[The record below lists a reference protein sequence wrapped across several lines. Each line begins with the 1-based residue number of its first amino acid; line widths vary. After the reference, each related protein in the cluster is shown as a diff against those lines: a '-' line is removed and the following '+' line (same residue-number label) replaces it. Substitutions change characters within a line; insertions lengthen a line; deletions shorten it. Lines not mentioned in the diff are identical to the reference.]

1 MNMGCPLEFVTFHV
15 ALGSSKE
22 VHPNQTLKHREY
34 LSMIDMMFASA
45 RLFHPEA
52 KTTVL
57 TDPDTDFHGME
68 HSADRTVRS
77 TIDNNRFMLER
88 ADAQSRYV
96 QDSSFARP
104 MVMLDSDI
112 LINAPLAPLFGRGF
126 DVAVTW
132 RDNADMPIN
141 GGLLILNNTRPDVAK
156 RFFSRFTAIYR
167 EKYSDQAAW
176 FGDQLALR
184 DCVGLGLADLAARE
198 TVEVDGCRI
207 LLLPCD
213 TYNFSPDNRYGEIC
227 SELPGKVV
235 VHFKGQRKRLMG
247 PFWRAWLRSRHSY
260 SPWVAFDGWRE
271 RRWLSRQS
279 LLEMQTPGLVDDLE
293 A

>member
-1 MNMGCPLEFVTFHV
+1 MEFVTFHV
-15 ALGSSKE
+15 ALGSSEE

-45 RLFHPEA
+45 RLFHPDA

-57 TDPDTDFHGME
+57 TDSDTDFSGME
-68 HSADRTVRS
+68 HPVDRTVRCA
-77 TIDNNRFMLER
+77 IDNNKLMLER
-88 ADAQSRYV
+88 ANAQSRHV

-112 LINAPLAPLFGRGF
+112 LINASLLPIFERRF

-132 RDNADMPIN
+132 RDSDYMPIN
-141 GGLLILNNTRPDVAK
+141 GGLLILNNARPAVAK
-156 RFFSRFTAIYR
+156 RFFSRFTAIYL
-167 EKYSDQAAW
+167 EKYSEQAAW

-184 DCVGLGLADLAARE
+184 DCVGLGLADFAARE

-213 TYNFSPDNRYGEIC
+213 TYNFSPSNRYGEIC
-227 SELPGKVV
+227 SELLGKVV
-235 VHFKGQRKRLMG
+235 LHFKGQRKRLMR
-247 PFWRAWLRSRHSY
+247 PFWRAWLRPRRSY
-260 SPWVAFDGWRE
+260 SPWVALDGWRE
-271 RRWLSRQS
+271 RRWLSQQS
-279 LLEMQTPGLVDDLE
+279 VLEMQTPSLVEDVE
-293 A
+293 E

>member
-1 MNMGCPLEFVTFHV
+1 MNKGCPLEFVTFHV
-15 ALGSSKE
+15 ALGSREE

-34 LSMIDMMFASA
+34 LSMIDMMFASV
-45 RLFHPEA
+45 RLFHPDA

-57 TDPDTDFHGME
+57 TDADTDFSGME
-68 HSADRTVRS
+68 CPADRTVRS
-77 TIDNNRFMLER
+77 AIDNNKFMLER
-88 ADAQSRYV
+88 ADAQSRHV

-112 LINAPLAPLFGRGF
+112 LINAPLLPVLDRGF

-132 RDNADMPIN
+132 RDSENMPIN

-156 RFFSRFTAIYR
+156 RFFARFTAIYR
-167 EKYSDQAAW
+167 ERYSEQAAW
-176 FGDQLALR
+176 YGDQLALR
-184 DCVGLGLADLAARE
+184 DCVGLSLADLAARE

-235 VHFKGQRKRLMG
+235 VHFKGQRKRLMR
-247 PFWRAWLRSRHSY
+247 PFWRAWLRSRRSY
-260 SPWVAFDGWRE
+260 SPWAAFDAWRA
-271 RRWLSRQS
+271 RRWLGRQAV
-279 LLEMQTPGLVDDLE
+279 LEMQTPGLVKDVE